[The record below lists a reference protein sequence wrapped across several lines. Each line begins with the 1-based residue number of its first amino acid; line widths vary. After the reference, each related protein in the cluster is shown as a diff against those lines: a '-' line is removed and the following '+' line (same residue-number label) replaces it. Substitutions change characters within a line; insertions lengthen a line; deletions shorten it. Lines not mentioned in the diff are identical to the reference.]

1 MSDDTTNYDTQ
12 AAELVSENRE
22 AAQHQVR
29 NLGAL
34 LSNHTSGLTKEQFVV
49 ALRSRDA
56 IVRELIK
63 QGS

>member
-12 AAELVSENRE
+12 AAELVSTNRE
-22 AAQHQVR
+22 AAQSQVR
-29 NLGAL
+29 NLGAM
-34 LSNHTSGLTKEQFVV
+34 LSNHNSGLTEGQFKI

-63 QGS
+63 QTP